1 MQYIRYYQQ
10 IGIQKKIK
18 EVKEEFTDLYKKDKI
33 ISYLNEIRIN

>member
-10 IGIQKKIK
+10 IGIQKIK

>member
-10 IGIQKKIK
+10 IGTKKIK